1 MATTKKKSAPKKT
14 AAKKVASAKKSVKA
28 KVSAKSAPAKKAPAK
43 ATTAKAKHSTRPAGP
58 REQKLAST
66 ALKLVDEAASLLR
79 KGISTTADTSEKARL
94 DAKKKAHNLLT
105 KAHSSLSDVLSGG
118 TSALHKI
125 IGKV

>member
-28 KVSAKSAPAKKAPAK
+28 KITAKSAPKTKAK
-43 ATTAKAKHSTRPAGP
+43 ATTAKAKNSTRPAGP

>member
-28 KVSAKSAPAKKAPAK
+28 KVSAKSAPKAKATK
-43 ATTAKAKHSTRPAGP
+43 ATTAKAKNSTRPAGP